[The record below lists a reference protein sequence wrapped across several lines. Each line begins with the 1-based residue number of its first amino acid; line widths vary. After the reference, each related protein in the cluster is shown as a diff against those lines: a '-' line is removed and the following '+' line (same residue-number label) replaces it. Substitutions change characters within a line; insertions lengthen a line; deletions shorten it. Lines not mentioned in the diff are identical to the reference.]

1 MSSAVYRSP
10 LGAILL
16 IAEDGALVS
25 ADFTDAADGAKE
37 SDDPV
42 LIDAAAWLA
51 RYFEGRDPGAVPPCR
66 PKGTPFQ
73 TAVWN
78 ALLAVPYGET
88 VSYAELAK
96 RAGFSARCAR
106 AVGGAVHRNPIA
118 PFIPCHRVIGTDGS
132 LVGYAGGLER
142 KQALLALEQRKGDSM
157 EEQIITI
164 TIKSRGETC
173 EMTAAELKAWY
184 ERKVAAF
191 FDPKLGMPEI
201 TVDVERTLL

>member
-1 MSSAVYRSP
+1 M
-10 LGAILL
+10 
-16 IAEDGALVS
+16 
-25 ADFTDAADGAKE
+25 
-37 SDDPV
+37 
-42 LIDAAAWLA
+42 
-51 RYFEGRDPGAVPPCR
+51 
-66 PKGTPFQ
+66 
-73 TAVWN
+73 
-78 ALLAVPYGET
+78 
-88 VSYAELAK
+88 
-96 RAGFSARCAR
+96 
-106 AVGGAVHRNPIA
+106 HRNPIA